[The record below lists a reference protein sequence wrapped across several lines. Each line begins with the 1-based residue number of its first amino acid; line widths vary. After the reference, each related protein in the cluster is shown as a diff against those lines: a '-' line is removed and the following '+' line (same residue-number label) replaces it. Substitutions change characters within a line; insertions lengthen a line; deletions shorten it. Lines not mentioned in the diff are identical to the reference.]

1 MAAILSM
8 PGPDPGRHARLTAA
22 AALAAC
28 LLALRWADPLPLEAM
43 RLQAF
48 DLAAAFCPRPAHP
61 GRVVAVD
68 IDDASLEAAGQWPWP
83 RAAMARLV
91 ERMRQRGAEAVVFT
105 VVFAE
110 PDRWS
115 PPRFAS
121 VPDLP
126 AGVSGIL
133 ADLPDTDRVFA
144 ESLRGVPVVLARALR
159 REAGS
164 AEEVV
169 PAGVQGRFGLIGPA
183 AGLSLP
189 GHAGVI
195 DNLPVLQDTAAGAGV
210 TALAVDADG
219 VVRRFAAVL
228 RAGGRLLAGLG
239 PETARIV
246 GQASGFL
253 VEAGRGGLKAVRV
266 GALRVPVDADG
277 WFRPRLCGL
286 DGVPVVRAADLL
298 GPGPSAGA
306 GVLEGRIAVVGVSAQ
321 GIGSA
326 WRTAAADRP
335 VPAPVLEAAMIGDLL
350 AGRWLHR
357 PALAGI
363 LETLAALGCVLAAGL
378 PASRRARFGAA
389 LVLAAILAGSALL
402 VLRSEGLLLDWT
414 LPVLAAGLA
423 PVAAGI
429 ADRRRE
435 RANRRRG
442 DRLMGQVVDASPDPI
457 VTVSGAGAIQSC
469 NAAAAALA
477 ALPPAV
483 LAGRGAGPLFGLSPQ
498 DLELLIRQRLEGRP
512 TPPVE
517 VETARPCGAPMFLE
531 LAVGMLDA
539 DSAVLVGRDI
549 TRRKLAQNR
558 LSRALADNEAL
569 LREIHH
575 RVRNNL
581 QGIWGI
587 IALEKSFLTDATA
600 LERLSAIQ
608 DRLLVLGRI
617 HEQLAFSGDLAR
629 IDIAAQVDRLCRSLA
644 DPRLDDGR
652 ISLDVRVDALHC
664 HIETALPLG
673 LTIHELLC
681 NSLKFAFP
689 EGRRGLMT
697 VRLERRDGTVV
708 LDVADDGVGLPLDA
722 GRAAGIGRTLLAALA
737 SQLEASPETAG
748 PPGHRV
754 RLTMPGR
761 LFE

>member
-1 MAAILSM
+1 
-8 PGPDPGRHARLTAA
+8 
-22 AALAAC
+22 
-28 LLALRWADPLPLEAM
+28 
-43 RLQAF
+43 
-48 DLAAAFCPRPAHP
+48 
-61 GRVVAVD
+61 
-68 IDDASLEAAGQWPWP
+68 
-83 RAAMARLV
+83 
-91 ERMRQRGAEAVVFT
+91 
-105 VVFAE
+105 
-110 PDRWS
+110 
-115 PPRFAS
+115 
-121 VPDLP
+121 
-126 AGVSGIL
+126 
-133 ADLPDTDRVFA
+133 
-144 ESLRGVPVVLARALR
+144 
-159 REAGS
+159 
-164 AEEVV
+164 
-169 PAGVQGRFGLIGPA
+169 
-183 AGLSLP
+183 
-189 GHAGVI
+189 
-195 DNLPVLQDTAAGAGV
+195 
-210 TALAVDADG
+210 
-219 VVRRFAAVL
+219 
-228 RAGGRLLAGLG
+228 
-239 PETARIV
+239 
-246 GQASGFL
+246 
-253 VEAGRGGLKAVRV
+253 
-266 GALRVPVDADG
+266 
-277 WFRPRLCGL
+277 
-286 DGVPVVRAADLL
+286 
-298 GPGPSAGA
+298 
-306 GVLEGRIAVVGVSAQ
+306 
-321 GIGSA
+321 
-326 WRTAAADRP
+326 
-335 VPAPVLEAAMIGDLL
+335 
-350 AGRWLHR
+350 
-357 PALAGI
+357 
-363 LETLAALGCVLAAGL
+363 
-378 PASRRARFGAA
+378 
-389 LVLAAILAGSALL
+389 
-402 VLRSEGLLLDWT
+402 
-414 LPVLAAGLA
+414 
-423 PVAAGI
+423 
-429 ADRRRE
+429 
-435 RANRRRG
+435 
-442 DRLMGQVVDASPDPI
+442 
-457 VTVSGAGAIQSC
+457 
-469 NAAAAALA
+469 
-477 ALPPAV
+477 
-483 LAGRGAGPLFGLSPQ
+483 
-498 DLELLIRQRLEGRP
+498 
-512 TPPVE
+512 
-517 VETARPCGAPMFLE
+517 MFLE